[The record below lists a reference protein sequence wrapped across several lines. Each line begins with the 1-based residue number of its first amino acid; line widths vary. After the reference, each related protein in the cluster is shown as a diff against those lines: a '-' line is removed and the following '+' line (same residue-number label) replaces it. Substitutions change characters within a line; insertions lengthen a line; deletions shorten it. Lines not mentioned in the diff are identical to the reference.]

1 MKSQRV
7 IPFLLI
13 VVCCLLTAHPVTKL
27 RADGAPPPFAPGSG
41 IGPTVPTKVRM
52 VSETVTVT
60 VNALSGG
67 TTKNVFDDNAF
78 VEAAHDIWP
87 WMDATV
93 EATFTLRNL
102 GTQDEAF
109 AVWFPLGDAWESGY
123 PTGVVNLDISDF
135 AAWVNG
141 QPATSTKQPPRDPSA
156 TVAGDGLD
164 PFSSNMAT
172 DTEWYNHVPWATW
185 PVTFPVGKDVLVRV
199 TYTLFPVAET
209 RPVGDFTYILQ
220 TGAGWNDTIGEGT
233 VTFKLPYQVSFV
245 NAAVESWQNGYQ
257 VNGDQI
263 SWHFTDLKPTKLNN
277 ITICVVEPD
286 RWNAWLDARQAVAQS
301 PDSAA
306 AWFQYALA
314 LYRISAA
321 GADGSRQCGVSP
333 DDPAMKNAHDR
344 MLALAPADRRD
355 LYDKYAW
362 DPTRAA
368 VTNKETDRQALLD
381 NVAKDFQRWP
391 DDPVFQVIQGIL
403 KSPDYLSY

>member
-1 MKSQRV
+1 
-7 IPFLLI
+7 
-13 VVCCLLTAHPVTKL
+13 
-27 RADGAPPPFAPGSG
+27 
-41 IGPTVPTKVRM
+41 M

-60 VNALSGG
+60 INQLSGA
-67 TTKNVFDDNAF
+67 TTTNGFDDRAF
-78 VEAAHDIWP
+78 LDASNDIWQ
-87 WMDATV
+87 WMNATV
-93 EATFTLRNL
+93 DATFTLRNM

-109 AVWFPLGDAWESGY
+109 AVWFPLGDAWESNY
-123 PTGVVNLDISDF
+123 STGGANLDISDF

-141 QPATSTKQPPRDPSA
+141 RPATITKEPPRDPPASE
-156 TVAGDGLD
+156 DGLD
-164 PFSSNMAT
+164 PISPNMAT
-172 DTEWYNHVPWATW
+172 DTEWYKHVPWATW

-233 VTFKLPYQVSFV
+233 VTFKLPYRVSFV

-263 SWHFTDLKPTKLNN
+263 TWHFTDLKPTKLNN

-314 LYRISAA
+314 LYRISAE
-321 GADGSRQCGVSP
+321 GANGSRECGISP
-333 DDPAMKNAHDR
+333 EDPAIQNAHNQ
-344 MLALAPADRRD
+344 MLALAPVDRRD

-362 DPTRAA
+362 SPTRAA
-368 VTNKETDRQALLD
+368 LGDATTDRQALL
-381 NVAKDFQRWP
+381 NSVAKDFQRWP
-391 DDPVFQVIQGIL
+391 DDPVFQAIQRIL